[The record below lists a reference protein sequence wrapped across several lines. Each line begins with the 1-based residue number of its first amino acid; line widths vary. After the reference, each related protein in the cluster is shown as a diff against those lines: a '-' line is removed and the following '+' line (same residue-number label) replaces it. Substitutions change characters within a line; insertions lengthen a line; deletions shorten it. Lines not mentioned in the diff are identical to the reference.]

1 MVGRKEKTMKTG
13 SKGTVT
19 VDRERFQK
27 DIAYVTR
34 KIEDNVGAE
43 IKVADAIRWT
53 DRLDALARALR

>member
-1 MVGRKEKTMKTG
+1 MKTG

-34 KIEDNVGAE
+34 KIEDNIGAE
-43 IKVADAIRWT
+43 ITVADAIRWT